1 MDDILVYSK
10 TFEDHIVHLQ
20 QVLQI
25 LHTNNFLLK
34 QSKFVFTEQSL
45 EYLGHIVSKA
55 GVATEPSKTA
65 AVNNWPTPKNI
76 KQLRGFLGLTGY
88 YRRFIKHYGVISK
101 PLTQLLKK
109 GTQFQWTPQANEAFE
124 LLKQA
129 LSTAPVLSIPD
140 FGKQFI
146 IEIDASDM
154 GMGAVLMQDGHPVSL
169 LSKAFCPRNQALS
182 TYEECL
188 ALVMAVDKWR
198 SYLLGKE
205 FILRTD
211 HRSLLHLTEQTV
223 TSRI

>member
-1 MDDILVYSK
+1 
-10 TFEDHIVHLQ
+10 
-20 QVLQI
+20 
-25 LHTNNFLLK
+25 
-34 QSKFVFTEQSL
+34 
-45 EYLGHIVSKA
+45 
-55 GVATEPSKTA
+55 
-65 AVNNWPTPKNI
+65 
-76 KQLRGFLGLTGY
+76 
-88 YRRFIKHYGVISK
+88 VISK

-109 GTQFQWTPQANEAFE
+109 GTQCQWTSQANEAFE

-154 GMGAVLMQDGHPVSL
+154 GMGAVLMLDGHPVSF
-169 LSKAFCPRNQALS
+169 LSKAFFPKNQALT
-182 TYEECL
+182 TYEKECL

-211 HRSLLHLTEQTV
+211 YRSLLHLTEQSF
-223 TSRI
+223 TSRIQQKALLKLMDLQYNYKKEIITLLLMLFLEYMALKNCFLSLLVT